1 MNGIP
6 DLMALK
12 GGETIFIEVK
22 QKNGILS
29 PLQIERKLEL
39 EEQGFKV
46 FIWTDYEQNFNK

>member
-12 GGETIFIEVK
+12 GGKTIFIEVK
-22 QKNGILS
+22 QKNGTLS

>member
-39 EEQGFKV
+39 EKQGFKV
-46 FIWTDYEQNFNK
+46 LIWTDYEQNFNK

>member
-12 GGETIFIEVK
+12 GGKTIFIEVK

-39 EEQGFKV
+39 EKQGFKV
-46 FIWTDYEQNFNK
+46 LIWTDYEQNFNK